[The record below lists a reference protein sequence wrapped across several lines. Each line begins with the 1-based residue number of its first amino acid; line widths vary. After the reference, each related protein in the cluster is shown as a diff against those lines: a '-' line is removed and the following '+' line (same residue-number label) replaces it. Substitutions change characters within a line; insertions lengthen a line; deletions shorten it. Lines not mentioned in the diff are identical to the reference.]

1 MRSNTRRPLFPC
13 QNEECQYTSTEFK
26 DFHTSVVLQTAPENS
41 LILKVTEDM
50 LGIST
55 LGFTTLILNVM
66 TKMPQFPIRFY

>member
-1 MRSNTRRPLFPC
+1 MDLL
-13 QNEECQYTSTEFK
+13 Q
-26 DFHTSVVLQTAPENS
+26 DFHTSLVSQTAPENS
-41 LILKVTEDM
+41 LIFKVTEGM

>member
-1 MRSNTRRPLFPC
+1 MDLL
-13 QNEECQYTSTEFK
+13 Q
-26 DFHTSVVLQTAPENS
+26 DFRTSVVSQTAPENS
-41 LILKVTEDM
+41 LIFKVTEGM